1 MYKTF
6 ISSAEAC
13 SGMEIHLFT
22 SLWHMFDSSKSYFRI
37 SLSLKNLSVLNEI
50 IMLQT
55 EPNAEV
61 MSSPTFPNKSLL
73 INVPL

>member
-1 MYKTF
+1 MYKT
-6 ISSAEAC
+6 EAC
-13 SGMEIHLFT
+13 DGMEIHLFT
-22 SLWHMFDSSKSYFRI
+22 SLWHMFDSSKSYFRL

-61 MSSPTFPNKSLL
+61 M
-73 INVPL
+73 